1 MAPSE
6 QSILADTF
14 PPEKRS
20 QAFALYGVAV
30 IIAPTIGPTL
40 GGWLTDH
47 FSWHWIFFINVPFG
61 IMSLSLVQWLLVEP
75 PALVEE
81 RRERLA
87 QGLKVDWI
95 GFVLVALWLGCQ
107 EIVLDKGQQDDW
119 FASTLI
125 LSFTIVAALSVVLFI
140 PWELS
145 RRDPVVDVRLVF
157 TRQFGTA
164 FAVMVAVGAILFG
177 STQILPQMMQEA
189 YGYTAYLS
197 GLALMPGGL
206 SMLVMMPLA
215 GQVSNYI
222 QAKYL
227 IAAGMFVIALSMWH
241 MTGLN
246 GDISFWWLGWA
257 RIYQMVGLPF
267 LFIPINNAAYAG
279 LPPEKTNQ
287 ASAQI
292 NMARNLGGSFGI
304 SIANT
309 ELARRGQFHHARL
322 VDHVYPSS
330 PAYHDTTSRVM
341 DYFTAHGASAIQA
354 KGLTLAWIGQ
364 TIAKQATLLAYI
376 DVFWIAGIFA
386 AILVPLILLFL
397 RPVKDYQAPPVH

>member
-1 MAPSE
+1 M
-6 QSILADTF
+6 
-14 PPEKRS
+14 
-20 QAFALYGVAV
+20 
-30 IIAPTIGPTL
+30 
-40 GGWLTDH
+40 
-47 FSWHWIFFINVPFG
+47 
-61 IMSLSLVQWLLVEP
+61 
-75 PALVEE
+75 
-81 RRERLA
+81 
-87 QGLKVDWI
+87 
-95 GFVLVALWLGCQ
+95 ALWLGCQ

-125 LSFTIVAALSVVLFI
+125 LSFAVVAALSFLAFI

-157 TRQFGTA
+157 SRQFGTA

-177 STQILPQMMQEA
+177 TTQILPQMMQEV
-189 YGYTAYLS
+189 YGYTAYLA

-215 GQVSNYI
+215 GQVANHI

-227 IAAGMFVIALSMWH
+227 IAAGMFVIALAMWH

-246 GDISFWWLGWA
+246 GNVTFGWLSWA

-267 LFIPINNAAYAG
+267 LFIPINTAAYAG
-279 LPPEKTNQ
+279 LAPQKTNQ

-309 ELARRGQFHHARL
+309 DTGPPRSVPPCPAGRPRLPVLARVPNYHLAGRALFHRPWRLAGTRQGSGYRLARRDHCPPGDVAGLYRRILGRGGIRPRPGATDSSAPAAGEEFWGAAANALIGNVFAPAAVLNAPRSRGNAGARL
-322 VDHVYPSS
+322 ASCCVLAS
-330 PAYHDTTSRVM
+330 PRKAGTSE
-341 DYFTAHGASAIQA
+341 Q
-354 KGLTLAWIGQ
+354 
-364 TIAKQATLLAYI
+364 
-376 DVFWIAGIFA
+376 
-386 AILVPLILLFL
+386 
-397 RPVKDYQAPPVH
+397 